1 MRKVFAALCLIGAIA
16 CPAAAENWPER
27 AVHFVVPYP
36 PGGNADVVGRILA
49 QALQQKLGQP
59 FIIDNKSGAGGAI
72 GSLAVAH
79 SAPDGYTFLFSA
91 NGPILF
97 APELV
102 KGHPYLW
109 NKDFETVAA
118 VSFTPLVLL
127 VAQTSPMKSL
137 DQLLERA
144 RSRGDKMIFASAGM
158 GSSNHLL
165 GEYMQKQMSLKWTTV
180 QYRGTAPAMTDL
192 IGGQADFDIDQVSS
206 ATPFINAGTVR
217 ALAVSSDHRWP
228 ALPDVPTMAELGHPE
243 FVASTFTA
251 MMAPAGTP
259 KTIVAKLNA
268 ALAEIGTDPSLRKRI
283 EALGSEVR
291 VMSPEKSAD
300 FLAKE
305 SSIWTPLVREVAA
318 QQ

>member
-1 MRKVFAALCLIGAIA
+1 
-16 CPAAAENWPER
+16 
-27 AVHFVVPYP
+27 
-36 PGGNADVVGRILA
+36 VVGRILG

-91 NGPILF
+91 NGPVLF

-109 NKDFETVAA
+109 SKDFETVAA

-127 VAQTSPMKSL
+127 VAQKSPVKTF
-137 DQLLERA
+137 DQFLEQA
-144 RSRGDKMIFASAGM
+144 HSRGEKMIFASAGM
-158 GSSNHLL
+158 GTSNHLL
-165 GEYMQKQMSLKWTTV
+165 SEYMQKQMNLKWTTV

-206 ATPFINAGTVR
+206 ATSFIKAGTVR

-228 ALPDVPTMAELGHPE
+228 ALPDVPTMAELGHPQ
-243 FVASTFTA
+243 FIASTFTA
-251 MMAPAGTP
+251 MMAPSGTP
-259 KTIVAKLNA
+259 RDIVAKLNA
-268 ALAEIGTDPSLRKRI
+268 ALSEVAVDPLVRERI
-283 EALGSEVR
+283 ETLGSELR
-291 VMSPEKSAD
+291 VMSPEQSTD
-300 FLAKE
+300 FLTKE
-305 SSIWTPLVREVAA
+305 SSIWTPIVREVAA